1 MCDVF
6 LFFFSDFCGINS
18 INRVDSDSLL
28 PPPPP
33 LTPPVN
39 HPPLSLSLFLP
50 LCPSLYLCCI
60 QVRWETS
67 KSVCLRRRRTATRR
81 FFRWVEL
88 WAWHY
93 SHTTPV
99 NPEKRTGFRSHG
111 GTSPWFT
118 LPCFQPQNVLKN
130 ITRSQWFLQ
139 RITYTNP
146 HSHKIKISAK
156 NTQQV
161 AVMWWGFNQC
171 LNELGKFN
179 SLPFFNRTSEV
190 LNAEKDASVFRW
202 FPFKHTFYSQQTAP
216 LLVNQWLSRPF
227 MYYLRP
233 WSLLRYSDWSAA
245 SREVKVHE
253 GSVDRF
259 PWSWLVRSIA
269 VLFSA
274 LYFHPSFTPRLRTL
288 SWGYM
293 VSVTST
299 SVSWYT

>member
-1 MCDVF
+1 MIPSTDHLHKPPQSQDQDQCKEHPAGGSDVM
-6 LFFFSDFCGINS
+6 GIQ
-18 INRVDSDSLL
+18 
-28 PPPPP
+28 
-33 LTPPVN
+33 PV
-39 HPPLSLSLFLP
+39 SEWVGE
-50 LCPSLYLCCI
+50 I
-60 QVRWETS
+60 Q
-67 KSVCLRRRRTATRR
+67 L
-81 FFRWVEL
+81 
-88 WAWHY
+88 
-93 SHTTPV
+93 
-99 NPEKRTGFRSHG
+99 
-111 GTSPWFT
+111 
-118 LPCFQPQNVLKN
+118 
-130 ITRSQWFLQ
+130 IT
-139 RITYTNP
+139 
-146 HSHKIKISAK
+146 
-156 NTQQV
+156 
-161 AVMWWGFNQC
+161 
-171 LNELGKFN
+171 
-179 SLPFFNRTSEV
+179 FFNRTSEV